1 MSLDGNVLAAG
12 ELSSIGIQ
20 NSKSVYWNS
29 SIAVLYEQ
37 AVKRGEGIVADQ
49 GPFVVETGKH
59 TGRSP
64 NDKFVVRE
72 PESQDSIWWGSVNR
86 SFEPAD
92 FDRLLDE
99 VGAYLG
105 ERDLFVQDLHAGAD
119 ADNRIGVRVV
129 TERAWNAMFVRHLFL
144 DQYGNGAG
152 GDVFDNFTVIHAP
165 GFKAE
170 PRRHNTNSDAF
181 ILLHF
186 GKRIVLIGG
195 TGYAGETKKSIFTVM
210 NYVLPARGV
219 LSMHC
224 SANYGPDND
233 VALFFGLSGTGK
245 TSLSA
250 DTSRTLIGD
259 DEHGWSDN
267 GIFNVEGG
275 CYAKMIALSPT
286 AEPEIFATSRMFGT
300 VLENVV
306 YDENLRALDLDDDSI
321 TENTRGAYP
330 VSYIPNS
337 DPGGVTGHP
346 QNILLL
352 TADAF
357 GVLPPIARL
366 SHEQAMY
373 YFLSGYTSKLAG
385 TEVGIIE
392 PEATFSSCFGAPFL
406 PRPPSEY
413 ADLLGERLRKHRPD
427 VWLVNTGWSGGPYG
441 TGSRMPIRDT
451 RAMVKAALDGQLSAV
466 EFEEEPHFGLQV
478 PKTCPDVDQSLL
490 RPRSTWDDTDAYDR
504 KAAELAQAFVDN
516 FKQFSSGAAAGL
528 ERVGPR
534 PS

>member
-1 MSLDGNVLAAG
+1 MTSDDKTTAAG
-12 ELSSIGIQ
+12 KLESIGIRNTQ
-20 NSKSVYWNS
+20 SVYWNS
-29 SIAVLYEQ
+29 SIAVLFEE
-37 AVKRGEGIVADQ
+37 AVKRGEGVVADR
-49 GPFVVETGKH
+49 GPLVVNTGKH

-72 PESQDSIWWGSVNR
+72 PSSEKSIWWGDVNR
-86 SFEPAD
+86 PFEPAA
-92 FDRLLDE
+92 FDLLLDE
-99 VGAYLG
+99 VGSYLG
-105 ERDLFVQDLHAGAD
+105 GRDLFVQDLHAGAD
-119 ADNRIGVRVV
+119 PDNRIGVRVV
-129 TERAWNAMFVRHLFL
+129 TERAWNAMFAKHLFL
-144 DQYGNGAG
+144 DR
-152 GDVFDNFTVIHAP
+152 FDSDAATKTFDEFTVIHAP
-165 GFKAE
+165 GFKADPE
-170 PRRHNTNSDAF
+170 RHKTTSDAF
-181 ILLHF
+181 VLLHF

-195 TGYAGETKKSIFTVM
+195 TEYAGEIKKSIFTVM

-233 VALFFGLSGTGK
+233 AALFFGLSGTGK

-259 DEHGWSDN
+259 DEHGWSDS

-275 CYAKMIALSPT
+275 CYAKMISLSPT
-286 AEPEIFATSRMFGT
+286 AEPEIFATSQMFGT

-306 YDENLRALDLDDDSI
+306 YDEKLRALDLDDDSI

-337 DPGGVTGHP
+337 DLDGITGHP
-346 QNILLL
+346 RNILLL

-366 SHEQAMY
+366 SRDQAMY

-406 PRPPSEY
+406 PRPPAEY
-413 ADLLGERLRKHRPD
+413 ADLLGERLRKHEPE
-427 VWLVNTGWSGGPYG
+427 VWLVNTGWTGGPYG

-451 RAMVKAALDGQLSAV
+451 RAMVKAALDGRLSQV
-466 EFEEEPHFGLQV
+466 EYEKDRHFGLQV
-478 PKTCPDVDQSLL
+478 PKTCPDVDPVLL
-490 RPRSTWDDTDAYDR
+490 RPRATWDDTEAYDR
-504 KAAELAQAFVDN
+504 TAAELAQAFADN
-516 FKQFSSGAAAGL
+516 FEQFASGAASGL
-528 ERVGPR
+528 AAVGPGR
-534 PS
+534 S